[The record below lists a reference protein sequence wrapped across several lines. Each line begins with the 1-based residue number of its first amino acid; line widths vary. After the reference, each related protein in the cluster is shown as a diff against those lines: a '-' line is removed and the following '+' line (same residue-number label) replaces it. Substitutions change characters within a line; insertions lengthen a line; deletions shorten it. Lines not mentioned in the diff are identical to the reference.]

1 MEIDELTAAERRVW
15 EAFPDGTE
23 VDFRR
28 TPDENPADGTG
39 GADWGPER
47 TVRARVLRSLL
58 LDGPTR
64 AGEIP
69 VLKVVGARITGTL
82 DLKYA
87 TIDHAVELKHCHFT
101 DGPALYDFRVRQLNL
116 RGSVLPG
123 LHAARLQ
130 VDGVL
135 RLTDCRITYQ
145 VRLGGARIAGA
156 LFLDGAHLTSS
167 DTSEPV
173 LQLNQVTIGDALWAP
188 GLRVEGETRLESA
201 TVTGSVMLR
210 DARFEN
216 PGATALQA
224 RTLTLDA
231 DLQAGCLVARGMLDL
246 RGARIPGQLNLS
258 YARLSHPEG
267 MALRVSSAVLGEL
280 WLREP
285 EGIEGALNLRRA
297 RVDALH
303 AAPEVWPGELNL
315 DGLTYTALTPHAPAA
330 RRLAVLERDS
340 DGYVPYAYEQLAA
353 AYRRVGDERAARTV
367 QLAKLRRH
375 RGTLPWYRRLW
386 GQVQDAT
393 VGYGFRP
400 LRAAGWLL
408 SLLAVG
414 AVVFGLHPPAALK
427 PDEAPPF
434 NPVFYTLDLMLPVI
448 SFGQEAA
455 FAPAG
460 PYQALSYGLTLTG
473 WILAT
478 TVLTGVTRA
487 VSRQ

>member
-15 EAFPDGTE
+15 AAFPDGTE

-28 TPDENPADGTG
+28 GPDEDPAAE
-39 GADWGPER
+39 GAGWGPER
-47 TVRARVLRSLL
+47 TVRARVLRALL
-58 LDGPTR
+58 LDGPSR
-64 AGEIP
+64 AGEVP
-69 VLKVVGARITGTL
+69 VLKLVGARITGLL

-87 TIDHAVELKHCHFT
+87 TIDHAVELRHCHFT

-116 RGSVLPG
+116 RGSAMPG

-135 RLTDCRITYQ
+135 RLTGCRITHQ
-145 VRLGGARIAGA
+145 VRLGGSVIAGA
-156 LFLDGAHLTSS
+156 LFLDGAHLSS
-167 DTSEPV
+167 EYTGEPV
-173 LQLNQVTIGDALWAP
+173 LQLNQATIGDALWAP

-201 TVTGSVMLR
+201 TVTGTVTFK
-210 DARFEN
+210 DARFEH

-224 RTLTLDA
+224 RTLTVDA
-231 DLQAGCLVARGMLDL
+231 DLEAGCLVAHGMVDL
-246 RGARIPGQLNLS
+246 RGARVPGQLGLS

-267 MALRVSSAVLGEL
+267 TALRLSSTALGEL
-280 WLREP
+280 WLRAP
-285 EGIEGALNLRRA
+285 QRIEGALNLRRA

-303 AAPEVWPGELNL
+303 AAPEVWPEELNL
-315 DGLTYTALTPHAPAA
+315 DGLTYATLSPHAPAEQ
-330 RRLAVLERDS
+330 RLAVLERDA

-375 RGTLPWYRRLW
+375 RGTLPWHRRLW

-414 AVVFGLHPPAALK
+414 AVVFALHPPHALK
-427 PDEAPPF
+427 PEEAPPF
-434 NPVFYTLDLMLPVI
+434 NPVFYALDLMLPVI

-460 PYQALSYGLTLTG
+460 WYQALSYGLVLTG

-478 TVLTGVTRA
+478 TVVTGITRA

>member
-1 MEIDELTAAERRVW
+1 MEINELTAAERRVW
-15 EAFPDGTE
+15 EAFPDGAE

-28 TPDENPADGTG
+28 SPDEDPAD

-58 LDGPTR
+58 LDGPAR
-64 AGEIP
+64 AAEIP
-69 VLKVVGARITGTL
+69 VLKLIGARITGRL

-116 RGSVLPG
+116 RGSVMPG

-135 RLTDCRITYQ
+135 RLTGCRITHQ
-145 VRLGGARIAGA
+145 VRLGGSRIAGA
-156 LFLDGAHLTSS
+156 LFLDEAHLTSES
-167 DTSEPV
+167 LAEPV

-201 TVTGSVMLR
+201 TVTGLVMLK
-210 DARFEN
+210 DAHFHH

-224 RTLTLDA
+224 RNLTVDS
-231 DLQAGCLVARGMLDL
+231 DVQAGCLAAHGMLNL

-258 YARLSHPEG
+258 YGRLSHPEG
-267 MALRVSSAVLGEL
+267 TALRVSSAVIGEL

-285 EGIEGALNLRRA
+285 ERIEGALNLRRA
-297 RVDALH
+297 RIDALH
-303 AAPEVWPGELNL
+303 AAPEVWPEELCL
-315 DGLTYTALTPHAPAA
+315 DGLTYTTLTPHAPAE
-330 RRLAVLERDS
+330 RRLTVLERDV

-353 AYRRVGDERAARTV
+353 AYRRVGDEHAARTV

-375 RGTLPWYRRLW
+375 RGTLPWYGQVW
-386 GQVQDAT
+386 GHVQDAT

-414 AVVFGLHPPAALK
+414 AVAFGVHPPAALK
-427 PDEAPPF
+427 PAEAPPF
-434 NPVFYTLDLMLPVI
+434 NPVFYALDLMLPVI
-448 SFGQEAA
+448 SFGQEGA

-460 PYQALSYGLTLTG
+460 WYQALSYVLVLTG

-478 TVLTGVTRA
+478 TVLAGVTRA